1 VAIARLEHHID
12 VLRNLLQL
20 LSSMFVQHGEIARLR
35 TLMVGT
41 QQVQE
46 INDMQRVVK
55 RQMRYNVISRNASIL
70 DSLIIN
76 ILLSRLK
83 LQAETIH

>member
-1 VAIARLEHHID
+1 
-12 VLRNLLQL
+12 
-20 LSSMFVQHGEIARLR
+20 
-35 TLMVGT
+35 MVGT

-83 LQAETIH
+83 LQAKTTH